1 MFDHA
6 DNIPTDWPSIGKR
19 NGMLERLAL
28 ARWRRLMVDFAKFIM
43 VNALD
48 RENLL
53 EPDDMLDAWMDQT
66 FHKPEVKD
74 LPVERFGYKE
84 RPSSDSLEL
93 NETPFSEL
101 PTVPKF

>member
-6 DNIPTDWPSIGKR
+6 DNIPTDFPGGSKR
-19 NGMLERLAL
+19 NGLLERLAL
-28 ARWRRLMVDFAKFIM
+28 SRWRRLMVDCAKFIT
-43 VNALD
+43 VNGM
-48 RENLL
+48 N
-53 EPDDMLDAWMDQT
+53 EPMEPEEMLDEWIKQT
-66 FHKPEVKD
+66 FDKPEVTTAR
-74 LPVERFGYKE
+74 VERFGYKD